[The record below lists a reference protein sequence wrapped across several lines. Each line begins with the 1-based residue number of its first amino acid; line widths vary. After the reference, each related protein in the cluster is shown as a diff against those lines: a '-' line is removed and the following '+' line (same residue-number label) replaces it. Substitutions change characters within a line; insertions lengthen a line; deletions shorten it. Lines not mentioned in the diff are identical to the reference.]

1 MKLNDVK
8 DIVNELYL
16 EQVQGSTMQEINEL
30 SCVDIGKKLSSLSNV
45 NNNLYQM
52 FIDRVGRYVQKNKIY
67 RAKFK
72 NLIRDAW
79 EWGAIKQTVRVRP
92 FNAVSDPMRSPVNG
106 QTYTGGFTYHKADVV
121 AKYFSTYD
129 NFQFVWTSENY
140 ETLWTS
146 FNSWEEL
153 NRFFDGI
160 EMSIVSSKEKRLE
173 ALLLN
178 CINAMTGRIIAD
190 ADYHSGD
197 LHDMG
202 NVSTLKF
209 VNIFKNW
216 NDSHGASEQFSTV
229 AEANQSKE
237 YLKFK
242 YLTLLNYKNRFTD
255 LTNLLNIDGEDV
267 FTLNEDIN
275 IVLLD
280 TQANNMKVN
289 LESDTFHNDLV
300 SLDKIGAY
308 ETVSYWQGTGTSYA
322 FDDTSKIN
330 VKVQTSD
337 SDTTGRSVECSGIIG
352 VMFDRNACGVNC
364 ERTKTTSQY
373 IAEIDRYNYF
383 DKYQA
388 QYFNDFSE
396 NFVVFAEIAPA
407 GE

>member
-1 MKLNDVK
+1 M
-8 DIVNELYL
+8 
-16 EQVQGSTMQEINEL
+16 
-30 SCVDIGKKLSSLSNV
+30 
-45 NNNLYQM
+45 
-52 FIDRVGRYVQKNKIY
+52 
-67 RAKFK
+67 
-72 NLIRDAW
+72 
-79 EWGAIKQTVRVRP
+79 
-92 FNAVSDPMRSPVNG
+92 
-106 QTYTGGFTYHKADVV
+106 
-121 AKYFSTYD
+121 
-129 NFQFVWTSENY
+129 
-140 ETLWTS
+140 
-146 FNSWEEL
+146 
-153 NRFFDGI
+153 
-160 EMSIVSSKEKRLE
+160 
-173 ALLLN
+173 
-178 CINAMTGRIIAD
+178 
-190 ADYHSGD
+190 
-197 LHDMG
+197 
-202 NVSTLKF
+202 
-209 VNIFKNW
+209 
-216 NDSHGASEQFSTV
+216 
-229 AEANQSKE
+229 
-237 YLKFK
+237 
-242 YLTLLNYKNRFTD
+242 NYKNRFTD